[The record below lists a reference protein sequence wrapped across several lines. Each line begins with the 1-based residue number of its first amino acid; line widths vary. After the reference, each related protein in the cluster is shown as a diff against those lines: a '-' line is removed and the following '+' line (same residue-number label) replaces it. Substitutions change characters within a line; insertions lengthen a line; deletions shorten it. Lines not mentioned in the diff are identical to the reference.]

1 LWPANNAYLLN
12 RDSRGYVL
20 TTQNNGCQL
29 SSSFVGP
36 LQLRLLS
43 GLVLALL
50 LAILLCGLSAHA
62 QEEEITIPKQPVP
75 PVDPADRFFDITIP
89 PGFEPIQSDDA
100 GILKWRKGPA
110 EIYLVVGDNLSRS
123 SKKVYDELF
132 QAAKNNKKI
141 EKVEAIRVRGGK
153 AFLFKEQPPGEESRT
168 RLWRLFVIT
177 DQKII
182 NVDFVAPRKDFET
195 YSRDFDATLK
205 SFKLKDS

>member
-1 LWPANNAYLLN
+1 
-12 RDSRGYVL
+12 L
-20 TTQNNGCQL
+20 TAKKNGCAFSFSSDKRL
-29 SSSFVGP
+29 S
-36 LQLRLLS
+36 LRLLS
-43 GLVLALL
+43 RLSLALFL
-50 LAILLCGLSAHA
+50 SVLLCGLLARA
-62 QEEEITIPKQPVP
+62 QEEEITIPTKPVP
-75 PVDPADRFFDITIP
+75 AVDPADRFFDIKIP

-110 EIYLVVGDNLSRS
+110 EIYLVVGDNLSKS

-153 AFLFKEQPPGEESRT
+153 GFMYKEQPPGDET
-168 RLWRLFVIT
+168 KPRLWRLFVIT
-177 DQKII
+177 DHKII
-182 NVDFVAPRKDFET
+182 NVDLVAPRKDFET

>member
-1 LWPANNAYLLN
+1 MIAK
-12 RDSRGYVL
+12 
-20 TTQNNGCQL
+20 NNGCTF
-29 SSSFVGP
+29 SSSSDKLFW
-36 LQLRLLS
+36 LRLLS
-43 GLVLALL
+43 CLSLALFL
-50 LAILLCGLSAHA
+50 SILLYGLPALA
-62 QEEEITIPKQPVP
+62 QEEEITIPKAPVP
-75 PVDPADRFFDITIP
+75 AADPADRFFDIKIP

-110 EIYLVVGDNLSRS
+110 EIYLVVGDNLSKS

-153 AFLFKEQPPGEESRT
+153 AFLYKEQPPGDET
-168 RLWRLFVIT
+168 KARLWRLFVIT

>member
-1 LWPANNAYLLN
+1 MASAL
-12 RDSRGYVL
+12 
-20 TTQNNGCQL
+20 
-29 SSSFVGP
+29 F
-36 LQLRLLS
+36 
-43 GLVLALL
+43 LV
-50 LAILLCGLSAHA
+50 ILLCGLSALA

-75 PVDPADRFFDITIP
+75 PVDPADRFFDIKIP

-110 EIYLVVGDNLSRS
+110 EIYLVVGDNLSKS

-153 AFLFKEQPPGEESRT
+153 AFLYKEQPPGDET
-168 RLWRLFVIT
+168 KARLWRLFVIT

-205 SFKLKDS
+205 SFKLKES

>member
-1 LWPANNAYLLN
+1 MIAF
-12 RDSRGYVL
+12 SVVC
-20 TTQNNGCQL
+20 TL
-29 SSSFVGP
+29 SSSSARRSRPG
-36 LQLRLLS
+36 LLIS
-43 GLVLALL
+43 LASALF
-50 LAILLCGLSAHA
+50 LAILLCSLAAHA
-62 QEEEITIPKQPVP
+62 EEEEITIPKQPVP
-75 PVDPADRFFDITIP
+75 PADPADRFFDIKIP

-100 GILKWRKGPA
+100 GILKWRKCPA
-110 EIYLVVGDNLSRS
+110 EIYLVVGDNLSKS

-153 AFLFKEQPPGEESRT
+153 GFMYKEQPPGDENKA

-205 SFKLKDS
+205 SFKLKES